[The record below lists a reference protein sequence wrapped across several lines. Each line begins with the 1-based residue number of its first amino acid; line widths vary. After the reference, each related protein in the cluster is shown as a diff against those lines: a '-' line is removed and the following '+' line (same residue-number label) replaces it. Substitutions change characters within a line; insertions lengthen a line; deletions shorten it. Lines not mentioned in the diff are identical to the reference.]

1 MMIIIIML
9 LCRRI
14 WIRTRKFTILSVQYQ
29 FCPIRPGLPI
39 CFTSS
44 TISGYWKVPDK
55 QNVTKHKIQNVY
67 LIYLELRFPFSCDA
81 SVGYDVDEHLSIL
94 STSCWEGCC
103 VHVKPSNWDLLSR
116 PTHTLW
122 HNNRSVTLN
131 KNKND

>member
-1 MMIIIIML
+1 MMIITIML

-14 WIRTRKFTILSVQYQ
+14 WIRTRKSTIISVQYQ

-44 TISGYWKVPDK
+44 TISGYWKVPDQ

-67 LIYLELRFPFSCDA
+67 LIYLELRFPFSCDT

-94 STSCWEGCC
+94 STSCWEGCY
-103 VHVKPSNWDLLSR
+103 VHFKPSNWDLLCR